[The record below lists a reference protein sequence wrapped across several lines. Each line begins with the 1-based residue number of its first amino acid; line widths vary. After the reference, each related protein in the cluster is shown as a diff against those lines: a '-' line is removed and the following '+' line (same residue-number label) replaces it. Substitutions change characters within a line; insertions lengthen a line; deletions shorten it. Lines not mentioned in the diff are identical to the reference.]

1 MWGIVALLC
10 AGMAVF
16 GSNIALL
23 VPQSI
28 IGGLHQPR
36 VAGASVETLRQQVA
50 VLQDTANQLRRDNEL
65 LTSRFTLQEKAGS
78 ETVRR
83 VGALE
88 VSLPRILESIPSS
101 ELVDRQN
108 LTASIGTNQTLTFD
122 ADGGSVAV
130 RQLPLPGAASDTAV
144 LDQPLPA
151 PVEPQVAAAT
161 PNPVAY
167 GIAVGAAVPI
177 EEAPALWNDLN
188 LKLGPLLLGLSP
200 IVAEQAV
207 GTDKRL
213 VVGPISELAEARALC
228 ERFERVAIACM
239 PMPYDGAPLNLPQ

>member
-1 MWGIVALLC
+1 
-10 AGMAVF
+10 MAVF

-23 VPQSI
+23 VPQSV
-28 IGGLHQPR
+28 IGRLHQPR

-50 VLQDTANQLRRDNEL
+50 TLQNSANQLRRENERL
-65 LTSRFTLQEKAGS
+65 ATQFALQEKAGS
-78 ETVRR
+78 ETIRR

-88 VSLPRILESIPSS
+88 VSLPRILEAVPSS

-108 LTASIGTNQTLTFD
+108 LTASIGTNDIMTFD

-130 RQLPLPGAASDTAV
+130 RQLPLPGTASNTAV
-144 LDQPLPA
+144 LSQPLPA
-151 PVEPQVAAAT
+151 PVQPQASAAA
-161 PNPVAY
+161 PNAVEY
-167 GIAVGAAVPI
+167 GIAVGSAVPV
-177 EEAPALWNDLN
+177 EETPALWNDLT

-200 IVAEQAV
+200 LVAEQAY
-207 GTDKRL
+207 GTDRRII
-213 VVGPISELAEARALC
+213 VGPISELAEARALC